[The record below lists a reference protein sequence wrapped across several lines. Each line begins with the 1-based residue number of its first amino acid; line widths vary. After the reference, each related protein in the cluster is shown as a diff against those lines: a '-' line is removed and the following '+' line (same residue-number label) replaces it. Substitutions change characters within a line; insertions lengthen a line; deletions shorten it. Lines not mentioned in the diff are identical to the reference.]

1 MGRGR
6 RHTMLAAIV
15 VAAVSLA
22 GCTWVK
28 QASHAAG
35 GSGDG
40 DAPSANPALDL
51 AGNYVVFQSDATNL
65 VPGDTNGVT
74 DVFKVGTTNDHVE
87 RISVAPD
94 GSQANGASRNPSIDC
109 CGGHLTFE
117 SDASNLVPGDTNGT
131 TDVFVRNMTTK
142 VTTLVSVAS
151 DGGPADGPSTHPV
164 ISSDDRYV
172 AFESTAD
179 DIVPGVSGHQV
190 YVRSLQTNA
199 PTQLV
204 SAASCNGG
212 TVTGGNGDSTGPRIS
227 DDGSTVAFTSTSTD
241 FGSDPGNGAPNAY
254 VATTAACTVPTFV
267 GVDTSGRVVAGG
279 TVATSVD
286 SDGTTVAYDPNGTS
300 GVYVRDLTAD
310 VTHAVDA
317 GDPYATGG
325 TLSGDGLTVGI
336 QASGPAP
343 STSPVAAV
351 YRVPTGARLATST
364 DASGTVRAIVP
375 GTTVFMTR
383 WSQYFA
389 YVAAGPSSV
398 PQVYEQTMTP
408 IPVVSSVSPSSVA
421 RGSSGVT
428 LIVSGSRFVSGA
440 YAMISSPGVTLGAT
454 TFVNSTTL
462 RVPVTVAPDASTGA
476 ITLTV
481 VNPGALG
488 ASYGSA
494 GTCGGCLTI
503 T

>member
-1 MGRGR
+1 
-6 RHTMLAAIV
+6 
-15 VAAVSLA
+15 
-22 GCTWVK
+22 
-28 QASHAAG
+28 
-35 GSGDG
+35 
-40 DAPSANPALDL
+40 
-51 AGNYVVFQSDATNL
+51 
-65 VPGDTNGVT
+65 
-74 DVFKVGTTNDHVE
+74 
-87 RISVAPD
+87 
-94 GSQANGASRNPSIDC
+94 
-109 CGGHLTFE
+109 
-117 SDASNLVPGDTNGT
+117 
-131 TDVFVRNMTTK
+131 
-142 VTTLVSVAS
+142 VAS

-454 TFVNSTTL
+454 TYVNSTTL